1 MFPEGASSI
10 AGEVD
15 QLFTLIHLVAGLA
28 GLAVAVWI
36 IDSIIRYRHSRPR
49 TPAVPPRDGNR
60 GLIITLATSFLVLAA
75 IGVWSQVVWD
85 RINVSTDIPI
95 DTIRIA
101 PRQFQWDVTYAGAD
115 RAFGTDDDR
124 TWINRLVLPLNRP
137 VRIELRSTDVIH
149 SFFIPEFRIK
159 RDAVPGTLSVIN
171 LTATR
176 AGTYDL
182 VCTEYCGLGHYRMQG
197 VVEVVED
204 YRGELGIRN

>member
-10 AGEVD
+10 AADVD
-15 QLFTLIHLVAGLA
+15 QLFVLIHLVAGLA

-36 IDSIIRYRHSRPR
+36 IDSIIRYRHTRPR
-49 TPAVPPRDGNR
+49 TDAPPRREGNR
-60 GLIITLATSFLVLAA
+60 GLIITLTASFLTLAA
-75 IGVWSQVVWD
+75 IGVWSQVVWN
-85 RINVSTDIPI
+85 RINVPTGNPI

-115 RAFGTDDDR
+115 REFGTDDDR
-124 TWINRLVLPLNRP
+124 TWINRLVLPVNRP
-137 VRIELRSTDVIH
+137 VRIELRATDVIH

-176 AGTYDL
+176 VGTFDL
-182 VCTEYCGLGHYRMQG
+182 VCTEYCGLGHYRMRG
-197 VVEVVED
+197 VVEVVEE
-204 YRGELGIRN
+204 YGEEGGIEN

>member
-36 IDSIIRYRHSRPR
+36 IDSIIRYRHSRPG
-49 TPAVPPRDGNR
+49 TTDLPPRDGNR
-60 GLIITLATSFLVLAA
+60 GLIITFTTSFLILAA
-75 IGVWSQVVWD
+75 IGLWSQVVWD
-85 RINVSTDIPI
+85 RINVPTGIPI

-101 PRQFQWDVTYAGAD
+101 PRQFQWDVTYAGPD
-115 RAFGTDDDR
+115 RVFGTDDDR
-124 TWINRLVLPLNRP
+124 TWINRLVLPVNRP
-137 VRIELRSTDVIH
+137 VRIELRATDVIH

-176 AGTYDL
+176 VGTYDL
-182 VCTEYCGLGHYRMQG
+182 VCTEYCGLGHYRMSG
-197 VVEVVED
+197 VVEVVEGYWGD
-204 YRGELGIRN
+204 IEN

>member
-15 QLFTLIHLVAGLA
+15 QLFTVIHLVAGLA

-36 IDSIIRYRHSRPR
+36 IDSIIRYRHTRSGSPES
-49 TPAVPPRDGNR
+49 PPRDTNR
-60 GLIITLATSFLVLAA
+60 GLIITLATSFLLLTAL
-75 IGVWSQVVWD
+75 GVWSQVVWD
-85 RINVSTDIPI
+85 RINTPSGIPV

-101 PRQFQWDVTYAGAD
+101 PRQFQWDVTYSGPD
-115 RAFGTDDDR
+115 REFGTDDDR
-124 TWINRLVLPLNRP
+124 TWINRLVLPVNRT
-137 VRIELRSTDVIH
+137 VRIELRATDVIH

-171 LTATR
+171 ITPTR
-176 AGTYDL
+176 VGTYDL

-197 VVEVVED
+197 VVEVVEE
-204 YRGELGIRN
+204 YFEGEN

>member
-49 TPAVPPRDGNR
+49 TPDVPRRDGNR

-85 RINVSTDIPI
+85 RINVPTDIPI

-115 RAFGTDDDR
+115 RIFGTDDDR

-176 AGTYDL
+176 VGTYDL